1 MSPQTRLPR
10 TCLSGVFLSV
20 SGTKD
25 GAGPEGDPFG
35 GLPLAFDVD
44 PGLAVVGVPVGPSA
58 LRVLAGFHPVKR
70 LGEPIVA
77 PVAEFGENLDRLQH
91 VGDVAEWEAGL
102 EPRPIGFRVPPV
114 SYTHLTLP
122 TNSRV

>member
-1 MSPQTRLPR
+1 MGRTAWTRIGGGVSPQTRLPR

-44 PGLAVVGVPVGPSA
+44 PGLAVVGVLVHPPSM
-58 LRVLAGFHPVKR
+58 RVLLRRTPSVEVRYLA
-70 LGEPIVA
+70 LIVA
-77 PVAEFGENLDRLQH
+77 SVALSAQLAAWH
-91 VGDVAEWEAGL
+91 L
-102 EPRPIGFRVPPV
+102 IGWG
-114 SYTHLTLP
+114 ST
-122 TNSRV
+122 